1 MINSKISI
9 VKLSP
14 NEWQKY
20 KDIRLETLKAEPK
33 AFNST
38 YQESATYP
46 STYWKE
52 SLTNKNNLFAF
63 AKDKNKIIGFMNL
76 TLGEKNET
84 DETAVIHGAYVNE
97 KYRGQGIG
105 KSLLIFLMEEVK
117 KNNKI
122 RLLKLWV
129 KDTQTIAKNLYES
142 MGFEFIMRAGEHTS
156 IMEKRLEQ

>member
-9 VKLSP
+9 VKLGP

-38 YQESATYP
+38 YQESVTYP
-46 STYWKE
+46 SAYWKE
-52 SLTNKNNLFAF
+52 KLTDKNNLFAF
-63 AKDKNKIIGFMNL
+63 AKDENKIIGFMSL
-76 TLGEKNET
+76 TLGEEKET

-105 KSLLIFLMEEVK
+105 KSLLIFLIEEVK
-117 KNNKI
+117 KNKKI
-122 RLLKLWV
+122 KLLKLWV

-142 MGFEFIMRAGEHTS
+142 MGFEFTIRAGEHTS
-156 IMEKRLEQ
+156 VMEKRIK